1 MTQALGRRTLG
12 ASVGAGLLGLAAGRR
27 AEAQTPRSALVLGHL
42 AELATLDPAACD
54 SGSDFRI
61 LSNIYE
67 PLVRFREG
75 SLDIEPALAT
85 SWTISPDG
93 KIYTF
98 KLREGVTFHD
108 GSKVDAA
115 AIKFNFDRATDKNH
129 PYYGLGPYPLISV
142 LGPIEEAEVVNPMT
156 VAIHLSRPFA
166 PMLNMCASFIGLA
179 AGVSPAAVK
188 QYGREF
194 GRHGGGAGPF
204 KMQQWVPN
212 QRIVLQANPDYFRG
226 APKLAG
232 LVFRPI
238 PDETARI
245 SELLSGGIDM
255 TIEVP
260 AENVPALRT
269 DPRYALYEQTGPHLW
284 YVMLNIRDKPFSDVR
299 VRQAVN
305 YAINKQAICEGV
317 LNGTATV
324 ANGLTPPAFVGY
336 HDDSIAP
343 YPYDPAKAKQL
354 LVEAGY
360 PNGVDVV
367 FDVTQNGSGML
378 SPVVMGT
385 AIQADLAAVGIRAS
399 IQSFEWNT
407 YLARLNPGMGQMGLA
422 EMSFMSSDPDTHPSL
437 CLQTGAS
444 INSGYYSNPEVDR
457 LLDAGRTESDVPKRQ
472 MIYKQLQRVAH
483 DDAPWA
489 FLGNWKQNA
498 VSSAAVKGFNLQP
511 SFLLRLDATYKA

>member
-1 MTQALGRRTLG
+1 MAHDIGRRDLG
-12 ASVGAGLLGLAAGRR
+12 LSVGAGLLGLAAGR
-27 AEAQTPRSALVLGHL
+27 AAQARTPRNALILGHL

-75 SLDIEPALAT
+75 TLEVEPALAT
-85 SWTISPDG
+85 AWTISPDG
-93 KIYTF
+93 KTYTF
-98 KLREGVTFHD
+98 KLREGVSFHD
-108 GSKVDAA
+108 GSAVDAA
-115 AIKFNFDRATDKNH
+115 AIKFNFDRVTDKNH

-142 LGPIEEAEVVNPMT
+142 LGPIEGAEVVDPMT
-156 VAIHLSRPFA
+156 VAVHLSRPFA

-204 KMQQWVPN
+204 KLRQWEPN
-212 QRIVLQANPDYFRG
+212 RQIVLEANPAYFRG

-238 PDETARI
+238 VEETARI

-255 TIEVP
+255 TVEVP
-260 AENVPALRT
+260 AENVPALRS
-269 DPRYALYEQTGPHLW
+269 DPRFSLYEQTGPHLW
-284 YVMLNIRDKPFSDVR
+284 YVMLNVRDKPFSDVR

-305 YAINKQAICEGV
+305 YAINKAAICDGV
-317 LNGTATV
+317 LNRTATV
-324 ANGLTPPAFVGY
+324 ANGLTPPAFAGY
-336 HDDSIAP
+336 HDDTIAP
-343 YPYDPAKAKQL
+343 YPYDPARAKQL
-354 LVEAGY
+354 LAEAGY
-360 PNGVDVV
+360 PEGVDVV

-378 SPVVMGT
+378 SPVIMGT
-385 AIQADLAAVGIRAS
+385 AIQADLAAVGLRAS

-457 LLDAGRTESDVPKRQ
+457 LLDAGRIETDIPKRQ
-472 MIYKQLQRVAH
+472 AIYKALQRIVH

-489 FLGNWKQNA
+489 FIGNWKQNA
-498 VSSAAVKGFNLQP
+498 VSASNVKGFQLQP
-511 SFLLRLDATYKA
+511 SFLLRLDGAYKA